1 MYSLGTHF
9 SGMQNEVAALML
21 NISWLKMKKQVV
33 DWQPD
38 TGAPLFHFL
47 FKFSI
52 FKLIFQS
59 FTAL

>member
-1 MYSLGTHF
+1 MYSLGTHI

-52 FKLIFQS
+52 FKLIF
-59 FTAL
+59 